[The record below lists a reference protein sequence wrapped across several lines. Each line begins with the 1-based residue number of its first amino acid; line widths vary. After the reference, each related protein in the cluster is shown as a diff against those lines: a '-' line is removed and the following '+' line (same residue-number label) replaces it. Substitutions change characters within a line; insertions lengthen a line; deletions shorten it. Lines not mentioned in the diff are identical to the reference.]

1 MKSLFLTSTAILLCG
16 IGPSTAQDSRLQASR
31 RLFQDFLEEKATQF
45 ESNLTSTQSTTPPSP
60 AFELDIELRR
70 MSLGTVGHGSLLQAL
85 TIDLPDPPQT
95 DPTSQLLASARRVT
109 QQIYA
114 RQFCSIVCRS
124 TNPDIPSC
132 IDTTESI
139 QLCKSTSDSNSLRAI
154 VGRPTDPGKSPFV
167 DDNRVDSQ
175 TPAGYTFFGQFIDHD
190 LTATPLSLLSAIQN
204 ISALRTSLSAQA
216 LDLFT
221 KVFER
226 TAVAGLESG
235 STGLLDLDNVYGVK
249 DSSELKDDAGS
260 PGTKR
265 DYGWFERQIPSN
277 GLYHYTTGK
286 FDLRRV
292 DAPADPTIFNP
303 KSPTSDTS
311 PISGFDF
318 PIMQGSNAPLIMD
331 ARNGENR
338 ILSQIQSIIE
348 LAHNDC
354 IDRLNAPNGNALAG
368 TLASDLTIFDAC
380 KRYITWTYQ
389 TIVVTDF
396 LSRVL
401 NPKAYARIAYGDESK
416 TFKSPMD
423 AVLPSVA
430 TIKTVVYSC
439 DKNSVRIPIEF
450 AGAAFRLGHSLVRN
464 AYRLHEEVL
473 DHGQLMTGEVRP
485 IFSNTAEGENYG
497 SGLEGGDP
505 LRRRDIIDWA
515 FLFDMGGY
523 RATQYARPLDTL
535 IAKRLYSLPIEAL
548 PPDDSAG
555 MRRPDSANER
565 NLPRRN
571 FLRASQ
577 RTNHLEG
584 GLGIANG
591 IESAQFVYKKA
602 MLKDENSAVS
612 AVEQLLA
619 NRISMAGFSPDE
631 FKMRAPLWIWM
642 LAEAE
647 ATQRSEHLGEV
658 GSHLVGEFM
667 LASLRCDESSVL
679 NAKAANIGWKPL
691 DDVWQNKRYTMPEL
705 IAYLQDSQDIRLSSR

>member
-1 MKSLFLTSTAILLCG
+1 MKHIFLTSTAILLCG

-31 RLFQDFLEEKATQF
+31 RVFQDFLEEKVTQF
-45 ESNLTSTQSTTPPSP
+45 EPNPTSTQSAGAPSP
-60 AFELDIELRR
+60 IVELNIELRR

-85 TIDLPDPPQT
+85 TADLPETSET
-95 DPTSQLLASARRVT
+95 DPTFRLLAGLRLVT
-109 QQIYA
+109 QGIYA

-124 TNPDIPSC
+124 TNPDIPPC
-132 IDTTESI
+132 VDTTEPI
-139 QLCKSTSDSNSLRAI
+139 QLCTSTSDSNSLRAI
-154 VGRPTDPGKSPFV
+154 IGRSTDPGKSPFV
-167 DDNRVDSQ
+167 DDGRPDSQ

-190 LTATPLSLLSAIQN
+190 LTATPLSLLSAVQN
-204 ISALRTSLSAQA
+204 ISALRTSLSTQA

-221 KVFER
+221 DVFER
-226 TAVAGLESG
+226 TDVVGLESG
-235 STGLLDLDNVYGVK
+235 STGVLDLDNVYGVK
-249 DSSELKDDAGS
+249 GSSELTNDTGS

-265 DYGWFERQIPSN
+265 DYGWFERQILSN

-286 FDLRRV
+286 FDLRQV

-303 KSPTSDTS
+303 KKPTSDTT

-318 PIMQGSNAPLIMD
+318 PIKKGANGPLIMD

-354 IDRLNAPNGNALAG
+354 IDHLNAPNGNALLD
-368 TLASDLTIFDAC
+368 TLAPALTVFDAC

-416 TFKSPMD
+416 SLKSPED
-423 AVLPSVA
+423 ALLPSTA
-430 TIKTVVYSC
+430 TINTAIYSC
-439 DKNSVRIPIEF
+439 NKNSVRIPIEF

-473 DHGQLMTGEVRP
+473 DHGQLMTGEIRP

-505 LRRRDIIDWA
+505 LRRRDVIDWA

-535 IAKRLYSLPIEAL
+535 VARRLYSLPIEAL

-555 MRRPDSANER
+555 TRRPDSGNER

-591 IESAQFVYKKA
+591 IESARFVYQKA
-602 MLKDENSAVS
+602 MLKDESTIVQ
-612 AVEQLLA
+612 QLLA
-619 NRISMAGFSPDE
+619 DRISMAGFSPDE

-647 ATQRSEHLGEV
+647 ATQHSEHLGEV

-679 NAKAANIGWKPL
+679 NATAAKTGWQPL
-691 DDVWQNKRYTMPEL
+691 DDVWQNKRYTMPNL
-705 IAYLQDSQDIRLSSR
+705 IAYLQESQNIRLSSR